1 MAGDVGGRGLTS
13 VRAEVLAIV
22 DGLLEASE
30 PTKEL
35 TLDAIGDAI
44 GAKAITPD
52 EIDALMTALEAAGRV
67 IVGPRGGDG
76 EEHLRA
82 VITTARSLTP
92 ELGRKPTPSEI
103 AERSGLSLLEV
114 RHALALAKVMQR

>member
-1 MAGDVGGRGLTS
+1 VAGHVGGRELTS

-22 DGLLEASE
+22 DALLEASE
-30 PTKEL
+30 PTKEI

-52 EIDALMTALEAAGRV
+52 EIDALITALEAAGRV
-67 IVGPRGGDG
+67 IVGPKGGDG
-76 EEHLRA
+76 EDHLRA
-82 VITTARSLTP
+82 VLGAARALTP
-92 ELGRKPTPSEI
+92 ELGRRPTTAEI
-103 AERSGLSLLEV
+103 AERSGLTLLEV